1 MLIADHLCFIY
12 IIYLYLSVVHTA
24 LSPNQ
29 LEKDEGFKEFLSVHQ
44 KRDQAPTWAND
55 VVQAPGPETEQAKA
69 QKKKKTTTAS
79 DDYLNFDSDDS
90 EAEDD
95 DDDEEVKEEEDDLE
109 DEGRSWVTDL

>member
-1 MLIADHLCFIY
+1 M
-12 IIYLYLSVVHTA
+12 A

-55 VVQAPGPETEQAKA
+55 VVQAPGPEAGQAKTKN
-69 QKKKKTTTAS
+69 KKKNAS

-95 DDDEEVKEEEDDLE
+95 DEEEEKEEENYLEDE
-109 DEGRSWVTDL
+109 DEGR